1 MSDTSIDARP
11 ADGYA
16 GDITPEQTWDLLTT
30 DPDAV
35 LVDVRTEGEWR
46 QVGVPDA
53 APAGKRTVFTQWVL
67 GDGRPNP
74 AFLTELRAGLEAAG
88 AGPQAKVV
96 FLCRS
101 GQRSIGAARLATSA
115 GIAPSYNVL
124 QGFEGAPGIDGV
136 RDREGWKVAGLPWR
150 PTWADGE
157 PAGDAR

>member
-1 MSDTSIDARP
+1 MSSPAPGSSGDVRPRP

-16 GDITPEQTWDLLTT
+16 GDITPQQAWDLLAA

-46 QVGVPDA
+46 QVGVPDVGTL
-53 APAGKRTVFTQWVL
+53 GKRVVLTQWVTA
-67 GDGRPNP
+67 DGRPN
-74 AFLTELRAGLEAAG
+74 ASFLAELEQAGV
-88 AGPQAKVV
+88 GPDRPVV

-124 QGFEGAPGIDGV
+124 EGFEGAPGFRGV
-136 RDREGWKVAGLPWR
+136 RDQEGWKVRGLPW
-150 PTWADGE
+150 TTLETG
-157 PAGDAR
+157 ARAER